1 MLKYNCALNDLYMCV
16 YMCPVVPLVGNDV
29 PLFLLIDSLP
39 QNPAKLSIKVCEQM
53 RKKKKENMCQEI
65 QLWPFSSPCTR
76 KNFDAFL
83 K

>member
-1 MLKYNCALNDLYMCV
+1 MLKYNCALNDLYICV

-53 RKKKKENMCQEI
+53 RKKKKENVSGNSTKVFFISVHKKE
-65 QLWPFSSPCTR
+65 F
-76 KNFDAFL
+76 
-83 K
+83 